1 MKEQYLQSVRAL
13 MDCPAGERER
23 LVARLGQAVA
33 AYLDDVP
40 EAGEAELF
48 ANFGT
53 PEACAARLMQEC
65 PPEALAAERRR
76 MVRRHRRTVAI
87 LSVLLAAALAVAV
100 YLWSN
105 GGLVIIQSGNAVP
118 ESIRNQPDNTVIY
131 DYDD

>member
-13 MDCPAGERER
+13 MDCPAGERDR

-76 MVRRHRRTVAI
+76 MARRHRRTVAI
-87 LSVLLAAALAVAV
+87 LSVLLAVALGIAAF
-100 YLWSN
+100 LWAN
-105 GGLVIIQSGNAVP
+105 GGLVTIRLSKTVP
-118 ESIRNQPDNTVIY
+118 SEWESLPPDHIIY